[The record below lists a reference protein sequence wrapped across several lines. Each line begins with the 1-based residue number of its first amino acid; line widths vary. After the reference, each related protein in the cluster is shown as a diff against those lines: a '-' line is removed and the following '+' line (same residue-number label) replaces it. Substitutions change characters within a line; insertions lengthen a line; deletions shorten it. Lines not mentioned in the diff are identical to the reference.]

1 MDSVTELETLNA
13 RLEAAAMVGMTT
25 AVWADEQ
32 PGRTSV
38 VDPDGRERT
47 FAEVNANANRIVRLL
62 RGAGLKAGDSVAL
75 LTSNRGEFVELQAA
89 TLRGGFRMTPIN
101 WHLNVDEIAYILNDC
116 EARALFAEARIAT
129 ARPAA
134 DAAPDLVVKV
144 AIGGEIDGFQPYDDA
159 LAGLDASNIADPSL
173 GNQMLYT
180 SGTTGRPKGV
190 YRAVPAVTP
199 QMMYAL
205 RGYDGTSVQL
215 CAGPAYHAAPL
226 VFDVRSAM
234 GAGCPLVFLDKWD
247 SEHVLATIAQR
258 KVTHMHL
265 VPIMFQRLLAL
276 PPTVKAKYDVSHV
289 KYIVHGAAPCPP
301 EVKFA
306 MIEWFGPVLSEY
318 YAGSEGG
325 AGFMIDSHEWLGKP
339 GSVGK
344 KPELLGSKIV
354 DEQGAECPPNV
365 SGTIYHQL
373 PPGGA
378 FTYYKDE
385 KKTLASRIGDHFT
398 MGDMGYFDDDG
409 YLFLTGRSAE
419 TIISGGVNIYPQEV
433 DNELIKHDAVAD
445 SATVGIP
452 HDEWGEQ
459 VKAVIL
465 LKPGYA
471 PSDQLAQEILNFGR
485 ASLAAFKV
493 PRSLDFV
500 TDLPR
505 SEAGKIQR
513 NKVRAPYWEGR
524 ARQI

>member
-301 EVKFA
+301 EVKHA
-306 MIEWFGPVLSEY
+306 MIEWFGPVLR
-318 YAGSEGG
+318 
-325 AGFMIDSHEWLGKP
+325 DRK
-339 GSVGK
+339 SV
-344 KPELLGSKIV
+344 V
-354 DEQGAECPPNV
+354 
-365 SGTIYHQL
+365 
-373 PPGGA
+373 
-378 FTYYKDE
+378 
-385 KKTLASRIGDHFT
+385 
-398 MGDMGYFDDDG
+398 
-409 YLFLTGRSAE
+409 
-419 TIISGGVNIYPQEV
+419 
-433 DNELIKHDAVAD
+433 
-445 SATVGIP
+445 
-452 HDEWGEQ
+452 
-459 VKAVIL
+459 
-465 LKPGYA
+465 
-471 PSDQLAQEILNFGR
+471 
-485 ASLAAFKV
+485 
-493 PRSLDFV
+493 
-500 TDLPR
+500 
-505 SEAGKIQR
+505 
-513 NKVRAPYWEGR
+513 
-524 ARQI
+524 